1 MESVGLGRSDLSV
14 SRVGLGCNNFGG
26 RVDRGGTRRVVDSA
40 LDVGI
45 TFFDTAESYGGGD
58 SERFL
63 GAALGERRPQV
74 VLATK
79 FGWAPGELPGGA
91 PERVRRSIDGSLG
104 RLGTDV
110 VDLYYYHRPDGVTPL
125 AETLGAMQELVDA
138 GKVRRLGLS
147 NVDLA
152 LLEEAEASGV
162 EVVAVQNRYSLVHR
176 RDEDGVL
183 PFCRDHA
190 IGYVPYFPLESGLL
204 TGKYR
209 RGEPAPA
216 GSRLSDGRLSDDQF
230 DDVERLAGRAEGAG
244 RTLLELAIGGL
255 AAIDGIASV
264 IAGATTPEQVRAN
277 AAAGA
282 WRPTSAELE
291 SLLA

>member
-91 PERVRRSIDGSLG
+91 PERVRRSIEVCGDGAAPSTA
-104 RLGTDV
+104 R
-110 VDLYYYHRPDGVTPL
+110 
-125 AETLGAMQELVDA
+125 AGAA
-138 GKVRRLGLS
+138 KGK
-147 NVDLA
+147 A
-152 LLEEAEASGV
+152 T
-162 EVVAVQNRYSLVHR
+162 NRAQSANH
-176 RDEDGVL
+176 E
-183 PFCRDHA
+183 
-190 IGYVPYFPLESGLL
+190 
-204 TGKYR
+204 R
-209 RGEPAPA
+209 RG
-216 GSRLSDGRLSDDQF
+216 
-230 DDVERLAGRAEGAG
+230 RAMSGM
-244 RTLLELAIGGL
+244 
-255 AAIDGIASV
+255 
-264 IAGATTPEQVRAN
+264 
-277 AAAGA
+277 
-282 WRPTSAELE
+282 
-291 SLLA
+291 